1 MKSWIIGE
9 PGVPGDLRLGEV
21 ARPAPGPG
29 EACIRVLAC
38 GINFADLLMLKGTYQ
53 ATPPF
58 PFAPGAEV
66 CGIVE
71 SVGSGGDAASVGTRV
86 VAYCGHGGLG
96 DYALAPLAACAPVPD
111 TLDPSVA
118 AAIPVAY
125 GSSELALARRAR
137 LRPGEWLLV
146 SGAGGGVGLTAVEIG
161 ARMGA
166 RVFALA
172 RGAEKGAAAARMGA
186 EHVLDP
192 SDIDLDG
199 YALRDAILERTG
211 GARMDVILDPVGGAL
226 SRAMMRATAFEARVL
241 PLGFAGGDVP
251 VFKAN
256 HLLVKNVDV
265 IGFWWGDYFPKC
277 PGAVRESLLRL
288 LDWAAAGTIDPLVSD
303 IVPFDRAPDALT
315 LLAERRATGKVVV
328 TMDGAGMVPVRGA

>member
-1 MKSWIIGE
+1 MKTMQCWTIES
-9 PGVPGDLRLGEV
+9 PGTPADLAL
-21 ARPAPGPG
+21 ASAMPPAPGPG
-29 EACIRVLAC
+29 EAAIRVQAC

-53 ATPPF
+53 STPPF

-71 SVGSGGDAASVGTRV
+71 AVGEGGDAAMVGARV

-96 DYALAPLAACAPVPD
+96 EVTLAPLAACARVPD
-111 TLDPSVA
+111 ALDAVTA
-118 AAIPVAY
+118 AAIPIAY

-137 LRPGEWLLV
+137 LAAGEWLLV
-146 SGAGGGVGLTAVEIG
+146 AGAGGGVGLTAVEIG

-172 RGAEKGAAAARMGA
+172 RGAEKGAAARDMGA
-186 EHVLDP
+186 AHVLDP
-192 SDIDLDG
+192 SDIDLSG
-199 YALRDAILERTG
+199 YALRDAILERTE
-211 GARMDVILDPVGGAL
+211 GARMDVILDPVGGDL
-226 SRAMMRATAFEARVL
+226 SRAMMRVTAFEARVL

-265 IGFWWGDYFPKC
+265 IGFWWGDYFPRA
-277 PGAVRESLLRL
+277 PGVVGESLARL
-288 LDWAAAGTIDPLVSD
+288 LDRAAEGEIRPLVSD
-303 IVPFDRAPDALT
+303 VVPFDRAPEALE
-315 LLAERRATGKVVV
+315 LLAGRRATGKVVV
-328 TMDGAGMVPVRGA
+328 DLREK

>member
-1 MKSWIIGE
+1 MPINDDADMDRWTIAA
-9 PGVPGDLRLGEV
+9 PGGVGDLCRGRV
-21 ARPAPGPG
+21 ARPVPGAG
-29 EACIRVLAC
+29 EALIRVLAC

-53 ATPPF
+53 STPPY

-71 SVGSGGDAASVGTRV
+71 VVGPGADASLLGARV

-96 DYALAPLAACAPVPD
+96 AYTLAPLAACARVPEA
-111 TLDPSVA
+111 LESSIA

-137 LRPGEWLLV
+137 LRPGEWLMV
-146 SGAGGGVGLTAVEIG
+146 GGAGGGVGLTAVEIG
-161 ARMGA
+161 VRMGA
-166 RVFALA
+166 QVVALA
-172 RGAEKGAAAARMGA
+172 RGAEKGAAAAAMGA
-186 EHVLDP
+186 AQVLDP
-192 SDIDLDG
+192 SDYDLSG
-199 YALRDAILERTG
+199 YDLRDAVLERTG
-211 GARMDVILDPVGGAL
+211 GARMDVILDPVGGDL
-226 SRAMMRATAFEARVL
+226 SRAMMRITAFEARVL

-265 IGFWWGDYFPKC
+265 IGFWWGDYFPKA
-277 PGAVRESLLRL
+277 PDAVRESLTRL
-288 LDWAAAGTIDPLVSD
+288 LDWAATGAIRPLVSD
-303 IVPFDRAPDALT
+303 IIPMDRAPDALT

-328 TMDGAGMVPVRGA
+328 SLE

>member
-1 MKSWIIGE
+1 MKRWTIHK
-9 PGVPGDLRLGEV
+9 PGGIGDLALEAV
-21 ARPAPGPG
+21 DTPVPGPG
-29 EACIRVLAC
+29 EALIRVLSC

-53 ATPPF
+53 STPPF

-71 SVGSGGDAASVGTRV
+71 AVGYGADDDALIGTRV

-96 DYALAPLAACAPVPD
+96 AYTTAPLAACAVVPEG
-111 TLDPSVA
+111 LESVIA
-118 AAIPVAY
+118 GAIPVAY

-137 LRPGEWLLV
+137 LSRGEWVLV
-146 SGAGGGVGLTAVEIG
+146 GGAGGGVGLTTVEIG
-161 ARMGA
+161 VRMGA
-166 RVFALA
+166 QVFALA
-172 RGAEKGAAAARMGA
+172 RGEEKGAAARAMGA
-186 EHVLDP
+186 AHVLDP
-192 SDIDLDG
+192 SGLDLSG
-199 YALRDAILERTG
+199 YALRDAILERTD
-211 GARMDVILDPVGGAL
+211 GARMDVIVDPVGGDL
-226 SRAMMRATAFEARVL
+226 SRAMMRVTGFEARVL

-277 PGAVRESLLRL
+277 PDAVRESLGRL
-288 LDWAAAGTIDPLVSD
+288 LDWAAAGTIRPLVSD
-303 IVPFDRAPDALT
+303 IIPFDRAPDALT

-328 TMDGAGMVPVRGA
+328 TLE